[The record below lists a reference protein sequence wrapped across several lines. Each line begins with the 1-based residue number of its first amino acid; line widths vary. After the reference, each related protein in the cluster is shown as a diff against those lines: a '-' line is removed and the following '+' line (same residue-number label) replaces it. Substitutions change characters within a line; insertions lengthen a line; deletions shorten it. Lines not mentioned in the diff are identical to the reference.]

1 MVGIDND
8 ETKIRSVRGAKAPFH
23 EPGLNNLL
31 GKTIKKKILHVT
43 DDVSMVSDTQ
53 LTQIA
58 VGTPSLEDGSIDL
71 TYVKKATQELGDAIR
86 AKQTYHVAVVKSTVV
101 PGTTN
106 TIVRPILEQSS
117 GKPIG
122 EKIGLCSNPEFL
134 REGTAVNDS
143 VHPDV
148 VVIGANDAKS
158 AGTLKNLLLGFHGKN
173 RPPMIVTRPETAEL
187 VKYASNAFL
196 AARVSCVNTI
206 ANIAQAIP
214 DVDVTEVAKAI
225 GHIPRIGALFL
236 EAGPGYGGSC
246 FHKDLQALISF
257 SKERGYDPTLLSAI
271 EETNEY
277 QSDRVAALS
286 EKLVG
291 SLMGKRVAVLGL
303 AFKKGTDDVREA
315 ASIRVI
321 DRLRKKGA
329 SVVAYDPA
337 AMPNAKKLLGNEVE
351 FAEDERSA
359 IKGAD
364 CCVVMTEWDEFKRL
378 RPKDFLREMKTPN
391 IIDARRIFEPS
402 KYEELNYVR
411 MGLGSSK

>member
-143 VHPDV
+143 LHPDV

-173 RPPMIVTRPETAEL
+173 QRTWIRS
-187 VKYASNAFL
+187 YNAQCNRGDQ
-196 AARVSCVNTI
+196 RVS
-206 ANIAQAIP
+206 
-214 DVDVTEVAKAI
+214 I
-225 GHIPRIGALFL
+225 GQSRGSFGETCWVSNGEESSGSWPRVQEG
-236 EAGPGYGGSC
+236 
-246 FHKDLQALISF
+246 H
-257 SKERGYDPTLLSAI
+257 R
-271 EETNEY
+271 
-277 QSDRVAALS
+277 
-286 EKLVG
+286 
-291 SLMGKRVAVLGL
+291 
-303 AFKKGTDDVREA
+303 
-315 ASIRVI
+315 
-321 DRLRKKGA
+321 
-329 SVVAYDPA
+329 
-337 AMPNAKKLLGNEVE
+337 
-351 FAEDERSA
+351 
-359 IKGAD
+359 
-364 CCVVMTEWDEFKRL
+364 
-378 RPKDFLREMKTPN
+378 
-391 IIDARRIFEPS
+391 
-402 KYEELNYVR
+402 
-411 MGLGSSK
+411 